1 MKLFNS
7 FFKLALAATTLTLAT
22 ACSEE
27 ETLRE
32 LPPTVAVSNIKFQDT
47 DNREGKIEGKLTWT
61 LPTVDTDVENY
72 VIYLGET
79 QLTEVSKDTKEFMIP
94 ANTDFKASI
103 MIVAKNK
110 IGESALKPK
119 LAVEDYTFVFVP
131 KTLKAYITNE
141 GKNESN
147 NATLTSYD
155 PATKEIT
162 QGVFQA
168 INGQGLGDSAQ
179 DIIVYGSKMYIA
191 VYGSQLIFVTDLQGK
206 IIDKVKLSDSA
217 KQPRSFTTDNGSVYV
232 SLYEG
237 YVGKIDT
244 TSYSVETVKVGPNP
258 EELAVANGKLYVA
271 NSGGMNW
278 EHGYDK
284 TVSVIDL
291 KTFTETKKIEVAV
304 NPCAMVATAE
314 GDVYLVSNGNY
325 KDVPKTLQHI
335 DSKTDEVKAL
345 GGIVAPTW
353 MAMGAEGKLYVI
365 GAEYDENWNMKN
377 TYKVLDTKT
386 NKVLGDFI
394 TDVPDGIDI
403 QKAYSINVDP
413 VSGDIYIG
421 TSDYTNNGDM
431 YVISKEGKF
440 VNRFEVGLN
449 PGKVCF
455 LTNIQ

>member
-7 FFKLALAATTLTLAT
+7 FFKLALAATVLTL
-22 ACSEE
+22 S
-27 ETLRE
+27 
-32 LPPTVAVSNIKFQDT
+32 AVSC
-47 DNREGKIEGKLTWT
+47 
-61 LPTVDTDVENY
+61 
-72 VIYLGET
+72 
-79 QLTEVSKDTKEFMIP
+79 SKDDAETP
-94 ANTDFKASI
+94 P
-103 MIVAKNK
+103 IVPTTNN
-110 IGESALKPK
+110 
-119 LAVEDYTFVFVP
+119 V
-131 KTLKAYITNE
+131 YITNE
-141 GKNESN
+141 GKFGSN
-147 NATLTSYD
+147 NATLTSYN
-155 PATKEIT
+155 PATKELT

-191 VYGSQLIFVTDLQGK
+191 VYGSQLIFVTDHQGK

-244 TSYSVETVKVGPNP
+244 TSYSVETVKVGLNP
-258 EELAVANGKLYVA
+258 EGMAVANGKLYVA
-271 NSGGMNW
+271 NSGGMNY

-284 TVSVIDL
+284 TVSIIDL
-291 KTFTETKKIEVAV
+291 KTFTETKKIEVAT
-304 NPCAMVATAE
+304 NPCDMTVNAE

-345 GGIVAPTW
+345 DGIVAPTW

-386 NKVLGDFI
+386 NKVLGDLI
-394 TDVPDGIDI
+394 TVIPDGIYI

-421 TSDYTNNGDM
+421 TSDYKTNGDM